1 MIKRYS
7 FLNHPFYFVL
17 ANANQM
23 VAGIGKAVAVF
34 YNQNTRQQEVLEFS
48 DKLERLVI
56 TDVAYIDDLR
66 KAKEKYNWINQS
78 QVPFET
84 SKAEFGQ
91 LTFDDEKNNSV
102 LELRFKNKSDN
113 RYDVLYFFF
122 KSNIG
127 NFKLA
132 STDEAMAVAVKEV
145 IQRLLH
151 QQIDL
156 IIQENEVNAN
166 IHGKI
171 SNSFNHV
178 DLQLEVER
186 IKKEKFNQ
194 SKSIFNYILNKL
206 IDDEPFEMVLSVN
219 AVEKILSLNVDFD
232 RVEQLLLD
240 SIEVIVNKHRAF
252 NFYEITAEDILTN
265 SSVIENNAISI
276 KQEQLIKTAQFL
288 DKYEASAKLLR
299 SKNEKITGLNIGS
312 NCSPEVSPAAI
323 SDVLKKHSKKIA
335 VLLNTY
341 PDKWLTIRKEF
352 RPLRNIYE
360 KQVQSRQNQMGA

>member
-1 MIKRYS
+1 
-7 FLNHPFYFVL
+7 VL

-23 VAGIGKAVAVF
+23 VMGIDKAVAVF
-34 YNQNTRQQEVLEFS
+34 YNQNTKQQEVLEFS
-48 DKLERLVI
+48 DKLEHLAI
-56 TDVAYIDDLR
+56 TNDAYIDDLR
-66 KAKEKYNWINQS
+66 KSREKYNWINQG

-84 SKAEFGQ
+84 SEAEYVQ

-102 LELRFKNKSDN
+102 LELRFKNKYDN
-113 RYDVLYFFF
+113 RCDVLYFFF

-132 STDEAMAVAVKEV
+132 SIDEAMAVVVKEV

-156 IIQENEVNAN
+156 IIQENEVNAS
-166 IHGKI
+166 IHDKI

-178 DLQLEVER
+178 NLQLEVER

-194 SKSIFNYILNKL
+194 SKSIYNYILNKL
-206 IDDEPFEMVLSVN
+206 IVKEPFEMVLSTN
-219 AVEKILSLNVDFD
+219 AIEKILSLNIVLE

-265 SSVIENNAISI
+265 SNVVEDKTVSI
-276 KQEQLIKTAQFL
+276 KQEQLIKTAEFL
-288 DKYEASAKLLR
+288 DKYEASAKLLK

-312 NCSPEVSPAAI
+312 NCFPEVSPAAI
-323 SDVLKKHSKKIA
+323 SDVLKKHNKKIA
-335 VLLNTY
+335 VLLSTY
-341 PDKWLTIRKEF
+341 PDKWVTIRKEF
-352 RPLRNIYE
+352 RPLRNIVE
-360 KQVQSRQNQMGA
+360 KQRPNNQNRLGA